1 MLTRSVLLFVFM
13 VFMVNCGGEKHLP
26 SSNPPEYDPKQV
38 HARPTIPLS
47 SSSRSST
54 PTHSTEFERLK
65 AQLDSL
71 EAGQSAK
78 GEGKKVPFDQSVF
91 PSFKGVTN
99 PCEALSRLALSLGS
113 TQLFE
118 GNEGSAL
125 KKALGSD
132 ADGFAR
138 RMDEQLIEGLK
149 HSLGPGAADC
159 PISVR
164 PRKSSFID
172 RSQSPRVVLTHT
184 TPTAP
189 FLIAQATIPDTSR
202 DDYEVVDP
210 RPMRIQ
216 DAPAGWVGYTETDTM
231 TRIGREDR
239 PTKGIREDYEMVIA
253 PKVKQCPHL
262 EGSELKGMVDG
273 TFAWSLMMF
282 RATPGPQSV
291 LYRRKIQATLKGEV
305 GDDAQLINR
314 VVRYDATITIQHI
327 GTELP
332 YYSNSVRIQGEFTID
347 QQGIPEGFK
356 VIEVSDFSGGE
367 ATAKDA
373 SLIASIA
380 LIAAWFSGPEYA
392 RAQTIWNNAN
402 TCVEITFTPATKTK
416 KFVPSESTPV
426 KTELRT
432 KEGSKVVQAQFKEA
446 KERPRE
452 GNGRVSPRED
462 KSEINRPATF
472 TYQAPATKVQ
482 HSGFQVNAV
491 SRAGVAV
498 AKEGEWELAPSAYV
512 LEFKSHIVQ
521 EPVEVLSS
529 WGLTVSA
536 NGFDAQVEA
545 RVPLWRRDDG
555 QWVGQGEM
563 QYVTRTRTHPT
574 LCEIRIRGTGTTT
587 FHVNG
592 GSISLDPDPFS
603 VKLVILPGQTEEM
616 AEVHCESTTARGS
629 EKIRELLA
637 TQGVQG
643 ANAHSSTK
651 SGGWRA
657 AFNLSRFSSF
667 IWTPG
672 RQGYEIGG
680 WTQVLNSD
688 VVAKKTMRVDCGR
701 SAGLGATLCREET
714 TLILRLADEPN
725 ATASP
730 PR

>member
-1 MLTRSVLLFVFM
+1 MRTRAGVLLVIFVIAG
-13 VFMVNCGGEKHLP
+13 CGSEKHLP
-26 SSNPPEYDPKQV
+26 SSNPPEYDPKKVYTAPAAPSQP
-38 HARPTIPLS
+38 ATLSTIP
-47 SSSRSST
+47 
-54 PTHSTEFERLK
+54 TELESLLAK
-65 AQLDSL
+65 LDSL
-71 EAGQSAK
+71 EASQKQK
-78 GEGKKVPFDQSVF
+78 GEGKKVPFDPNSLQL
-91 PSFKGVTN
+91 FKGVTT
-99 PCEALSRLALSLGS
+99 PCEALSRLAPGLGS
-113 TQLFE
+113 AQLFE
-118 GNEGSAL
+118 GADGAAL
-125 KKALGSD
+125 KKALGPE

-138 RMDEQLIEGLK
+138 RMDEQLVEGLK

-164 PRKSSFID
+164 PPESSFID
-172 RSQSPRVVLTHT
+172 RSQSPRVVLTHA

-202 DDYEVVDP
+202 DDYEVVNP

-239 PTKGIREDYEMVIA
+239 PTKGIREDYEMVTA
-253 PKVKQCPHL
+253 PKAKRCPRL
-262 EGSELKGMVDG
+262 EGPDLKGMVDG
-273 TFAWSLMMF
+273 TFEWSFRMF

-291 LYRRKIQATLKGEV
+291 LYRQKVQVTLKGEV
-305 GDDAQLINR
+305 GDDAQLKKI
-314 VVRYDATITIQHI
+314 VKFDATVMLQRI
-327 GTELP
+327 GSELS
-332 YYSNSVRIQGEFTID
+332 YYSQTLGAQGEFSFD
-347 QQGIPEGFK
+347 QATGIPQEFKIITVSGFS
-356 VIEVSDFSGGE
+356 EGE
-367 ATAKDA
+367 AQAKDA
-373 SLIASIA
+373 RLIGTLTA
-380 LIAAWFSGPEYA
+380 LTAYYSGQAYVK
-392 RAQTIWNNAN
+392 AQREWNQPN
-402 TCVEITFTPATKTK
+402 TCVEITFTPPTKTK
-416 KFVPSESTPV
+416 KFVPRESTSV

-432 KEGSKVVQAQFKEA
+432 KKEQAIVPAQFKEA

-452 GNGRVSPRED
+452 RNGTVSPRED
-462 KSEINRPATF
+462 KSEPGRPATF

-482 HSGFQVNAV
+482 HSGFWVSAK
-491 SRAGVAV
+491 SRAGVAE

-512 LEFKSHIVQ
+512 LEFKSRIIQ
-521 EPVEVLSS
+521 DPVDVLSS

-545 RVPLWRRDDG
+545 RVPLQHTDDRG
-555 QWVGQGEM
+555 WVGQGVM
-563 QYVTRTRTHPT
+563 QYVTRTATHPT
-574 LCEIRIRGTGTTT
+574 LCEIRIQGTGTTT

-592 GSISLDPDPFS
+592 GSISLDPEPFA
-603 VKLVILPGQTEEM
+603 VKLIILPGQTEET

-643 ANAHSSTK
+643 TNAHSSTK

-672 RQGYEIGG
+672 KQGYEIGG
-680 WTQVLNSD
+680 WTQALNSD

-701 SAGLGATLCREET
+701 SAGLGTTPCREET
-714 TLILRLADEPN
+714 TLILRLADEPG
-725 ATASP
+725 AMASP

>member
-1 MLTRSVLLFVFM
+1 MPVSPLLLLLVTILLTG
-13 VFMVNCGGEKHLP
+13 CGGDKHLP
-26 SSNPPEYDPKQV
+26 SSNPPEYDPKKV
-38 HARPTIPLS
+38 YTAPVAPSSAPPTVA
-47 SSSRSST
+47 T
-54 PTHSTEFERLK
+54 PTEFDRLK
-65 AQLDSL
+65 AQLELL
-71 EAGQSAK
+71 EAGQKAK
-78 GEGKKVPFDQSVF
+78 GEGKKIPFDPNSLQL
-91 PSFKGVTN
+91 FKGVTT
-99 PCEALSRLALSLGS
+99 PCEALSRLAPGLGS
-113 TQLFE
+113 AQLFE
-118 GNEGSAL
+118 GADGAAL
-125 KKALGSD
+125 KKALGPE

-138 RMDEQLIEGLK
+138 RMDEQLVEGLK

-172 RSQSPRVVLTHT
+172 RSPSPRVVLTHT

-314 VVRYDATITIQHI
+314 VVKYDATITIQHI

-332 YYSNSVRIQGEFTID
+332 YYSNSARIQGEFTID

-402 TCVEITFTPATKTK
+402 TCVEIVFNPPTKTK
-416 KFVPSESTPV
+416 KFEPNASTPV

-432 KEGSKVVQAQFKEA
+432 KKDQALVPAKFKEA

-482 HSGFQVNAV
+482 HSGFQVSAV
-491 SRAGVAV
+491 SRAGVAA
-498 AKEGEWELAPSAYV
+498 AKEGEWELAPSAYA

-521 EPVEVLSS
+521 EPVDVLSS

-545 RVPLWRRDDG
+545 RVPLRRRDDG

-563 QYVTRTRTHPT
+563 QYVTRTTTHPT
-574 LCEIRIRGTGTTT
+574 LCEIRIQGTGTTT

-592 GSISLDPDPFS
+592 GSISLDPEPFA
-603 VKLVILPGQTEEM
+603 VKLIILPGQTEEM
-616 AEVHCESTTARGS
+616 AEVHCESTTARGT

-643 ANAHSSTK
+643 SNAYSSAK

-688 VVAKKTMRVDCGR
+688 VVAKKTMRVDCGG

-714 TLILRLADEPN
+714 TLTLKLADEPG

-730 PR
+730 TR